1 MVLEAGS
8 AAGIEMEKAKAEQLE
23 LLYRNEYRR
32 LERIAMRKVSPFN
45 APDVVQ
51 DVFAAL
57 WAKAKAHV
65 TLSPAYLS
73 QATKFAAISRFRSE
87 RRRQNFLDGLTEEQ
101 YASPVILPDQIVAAR
116 EDLKRLENTIASLP
130 LRTRQIF
137 LLNRMRG
144 CTYEEIAVGLEISY
158 STVERE
164 MAKAIMACK
173 HSK

>member
-1 MVLEAGS
+1 
-8 AAGIEMEKAKAEQLE
+8 MEKAKAEQLE

-32 LERIAMRKVSPFN
+32 LERIAMRQVSPFS
-45 APDVVQ
+45 AADVVQ
-51 DVFAAL
+51 DVFTAI
-57 WAKAKAHV
+57 WSKAKTHV

-87 RRRQNFLDGLTEEQ
+87 NRRQKFLDGLTEEQ
-101 YASPVILPDQIVAAR
+101 YTPPVIQPDQIVAAR
-116 EDLKRLENTIASLP
+116 EDFKRLEMAIASLP

-137 LLNRMRG
+137 LLNRIRG
-144 CTYEEIAVGLEISY
+144 CTYDEIAVGLEISY

-173 HSK
+173 HST